1 MNVKMLEDFNDLV
14 LTLSLTFVNYCPK
27 CGIPLESIKE
37 AFQNHFDMCLLS
49 SNYELKK
56 VEKLNKKTKLKNC
69 SNCQK
74 QFSCQATL
82 EKHRY
87 FCDPNATLA
96 GFNSEMEQKFSDEKS
111 EEKSVKIVK
120 KKKAKV
126 KCPTCNK
133 EFYKA
138 YLPNHM
144 NVHTGERPFKCK
156 YCEKG
161 FKDYTGLNTHIQS
174 HENIKQYKCDI
185 CDDKAFRR
193 MADLKKHKLR
203 HQGRKTRTF

>member
-1 MNVKMLEDFNDLV
+1 MSEDVNYFV
-14 LTLSLTFVNYCPK
+14 LTLPVTFMKYCPK
-27 CGIPLESIKE
+27 CGVELLVV
-37 AFQNHFDMCLLS
+37 QNLQAHLDLCLLS
-49 SNYELKK
+49 SNYDLKTIDN
-56 VEKLNKKTKLKNC
+56 LKKTKQKKC

-74 QFSCQATL
+74 QFSNVLSL

-87 FCDPNATLA
+87 FCDPNSTLA
-96 GFNSEMEQKFSDEKS
+96 GFNSPHTIDEKNVM
-111 EEKSVKIVK
+111 EKPISKNNGSK
-120 KKKAKV
+120 KKRLKV
-126 KCPTCNK
+126 ECPVCHKN
-133 EFYKA
+133 FYQA

-144 NVHTGERPFKCK
+144 NVHTGDRPFKCK

-161 FKDYTGLNTHIQS
+161 FKDYTGLKSHIQS

-203 HQGRKTRTF
+203 HQGMTY